1 MRYKHNPIIEELHRV
16 KQVASNFDIEIRR
29 IREKYRNAGF
39 PSNFVYET
47 ISNFKQETI
56 IPEWLFEERKIFTLR
71 LPYSSGNEKFS

>member
-29 IREKYRNAGF
+29 IRENYRNAGF